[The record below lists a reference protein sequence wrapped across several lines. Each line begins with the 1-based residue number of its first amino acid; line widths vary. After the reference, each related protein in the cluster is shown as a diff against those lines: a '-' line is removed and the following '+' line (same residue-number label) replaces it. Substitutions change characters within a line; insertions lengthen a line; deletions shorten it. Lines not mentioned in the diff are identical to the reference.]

1 MVKAN
6 YPKGVLEMKKALL
19 MVMCILLIAAAF
31 HTVSAAGLDANKQKV
46 VDALKSS
53 ITVNGK
59 EVTLP
64 ADLLNQAE
72 NYLKRDDVTITSAQA
87 DSIVDYVESA
97 LDLVKNSGATT
108 ISGLSASE
116 KTELLSII
124 NDAAAVADLT
134 VVTDFSK
141 NTISVLA
148 DGKVVATD
156 EPALKVTGMAFNAF
170 AVLLGFGVLAL
181 TGCFV
186 AARKAKL
193 FA

>member
-1 MVKAN
+1 LVKAN